1 MIAILSAAANVL
13 WIPDVAVICD
23 FALLETE
30 VNHLQKDVDIRYK
43 LAGIAH

>member
-1 MIAILSAAANVL
+1 MIAILSVAANVL
-13 WIPDVAVICD
+13 SIPGVAVICD

-30 VNHLQKDVDIRYK
+30 VNHLQKDIGTRYK